1 MLLVNFT
8 VLINSGWHG
17 ILILYI
23 MTIIETRYYEQMPV
37 LLHRLTAAII
47 DLTNA
52 VRQMEYIDFCTQDD

>member
-1 MLLVNFT
+1 MT
-8 VLINSGWHG
+8 V
-17 ILILYI
+17 
-23 MTIIETRYYEQMPV
+23 IETRYYEQMPV

>member
-1 MLLVNFT
+1 ME
-8 VLINSGWHG
+8 INIGLHDF
-17 ILILYI
+17 LILCI
-23 MTIIETRYYEQMPV
+23 MTVIETRYYEQMPV